1 MPKAILQ
8 ASIEAFGGDNDE
20 ETHESFIAND
30 YEYMSAKVGIKYSNY

>member
-20 ETHESFIAND
+20 ETHE
-30 YEYMSAKVGIKYSNY
+30 VL